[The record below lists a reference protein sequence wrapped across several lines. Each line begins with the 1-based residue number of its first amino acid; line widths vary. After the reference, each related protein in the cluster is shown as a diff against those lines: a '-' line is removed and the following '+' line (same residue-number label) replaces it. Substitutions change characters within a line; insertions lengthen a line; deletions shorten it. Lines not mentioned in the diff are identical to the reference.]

1 MSLPPVVLHDSYGW
15 NLNLTMSTGEE
26 SQNDHIAQNKD
37 STISVSTLR
46 ESVVSV
52 NVSTEY
58 NSATLKLP

>member
-1 MSLPPVVLHDSYGW
+1 
-15 NLNLTMSTGEE
+15 MSTGAE

-37 STISVSTLR
+37 STIYVSTLR